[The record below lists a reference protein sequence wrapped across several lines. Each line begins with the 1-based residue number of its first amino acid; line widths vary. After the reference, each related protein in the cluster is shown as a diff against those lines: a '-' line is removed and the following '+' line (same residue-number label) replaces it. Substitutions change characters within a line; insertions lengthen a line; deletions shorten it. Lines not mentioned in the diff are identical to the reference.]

1 MAQKCRP
8 LNPKSISEG
17 TLDLNVPKTPESSRS
32 APRRAVS
39 TPEGVEEL
47 EQIARSD
54 KSMSKVNA
62 GQKPFTSPCGKK
74 GYIREKYLI
83 KHKRDCDTCKRIS
96 KEGDDADSQRQ
107 SPGLGR
113 LSTGEDE
120 MKVCSENLDSEFH
133 KLTGDFSPEVQSHER
148 GCKQSGDADASGS
161 ARNPGGSRSPTR
173 DHWILPTNTKAGP
186 ISAMTT
192 DGEVIDLEDE
202 DYPEG
207 KPSANRSEVR
217 SDSPLIHDR
226 LKEKLD
232 RKLTPTD
239 QRGYVYIF
247 RDPKR
252 PDLLKIGRTK
262 SILQRMS
269 QISYTCG
276 LELVLVKHFEVENYI
291 RTEGLIQAYVFD
303 LCRSYKCEK
312 CKRKH
317 GEWFEIGEE
326 CAETYV
332 DRWANF
338 MTQEQPYDAESKD
351 LQSFFRKLVRTR
363 QPLFRD
369 LKNEELRE
377 HWTQILSPTAADRF
391 NHRFSIAL
399 EIVWKFYWPV
409 NAIIAWTT
417 SFVAIQRPIVFAL
430 LSASVGGTFVVVA
443 NEYYRTREDSV
454 ITAKRA
460 RK

>member
-1 MAQKCRP
+1 MAQQCRP
-8 LNPKSISEG
+8 VNPKSVSDG
-17 TLDLNVPKTPESSRS
+17 TLEVNAPRTPEGPRL
-32 APRRAVS
+32 APRRVVS

-47 EQIARSD
+47 EHLAISD
-54 KSMSKVNA
+54 KSMSKANA

-96 KEGDDADSQRQ
+96 KEGDDADSRGQ
-107 SPGLGR
+107 SPDLGQ
-113 LSTGEDE
+113 LSTGGDE
-120 MKVCSENLDSEFH
+120 MKVCSENPDSEFH
-133 KLTGDFSPEVQSHER
+133 KLTGDFSPEVQSHGR
-148 GCKQSGDADASGS
+148 GCKESGDTDASGS
-161 ARNPGGSRSPTR
+161 ARNPGGSRSPIR

-202 DYPEG
+202 VYPEG
-207 KPSANRSEVR
+207 KPSANCSEVQ

-226 LKEKLD
+226 LKEKLG
-232 RKLTPTD
+232 RKLTPAD

-269 QISYTCG
+269 QIRYTCG
-276 LELVLVKHFEVENYI
+276 LELVVVKHFEVENYI
-291 RTEGLIQAYVFD
+291 RTEGLIHTYVFD
-303 LCRSYKCEK
+303 LRRSYKCAE
-312 CKRKH
+312 CKTKH
-317 GEWFEIGEE
+317 GEWFEIGKQS
-326 CAETYV
+326 AETYV

-351 LQSFFRKLVRTR
+351 LQPFFRKLVRTR
-363 QPLFRD
+363 ESIFRD
-369 LKNEELRE
+369 LKSEELRE
-377 HWTQILSPTAADRF
+377 HWIQILSPTAADRF

-443 NEYYRTREDSV
+443 NEYYHTREDSM
-454 ITAKRA
+454 ITAKKA